1 MERVQYKKAMEDYN
15 AGLSEIDS
23 VDAPSAKQAK
33 HIEIKDDHSTA
44 NPIPGTCNDV
54 ITKS

>member
-23 VDAPSAKQAK
+23 LDAPSAKQAK